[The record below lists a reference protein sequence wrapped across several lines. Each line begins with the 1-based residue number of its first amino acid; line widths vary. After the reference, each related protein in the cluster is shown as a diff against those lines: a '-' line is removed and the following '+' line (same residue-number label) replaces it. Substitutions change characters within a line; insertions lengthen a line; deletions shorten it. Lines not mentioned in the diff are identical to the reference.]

1 MFFSAYLGGPE
12 RESQWRRILDRHAG
26 WLGLSAHAFS
36 RRVADGRVFAFGWVS
51 VRPPDTD
58 ALVREDGDRL
68 TIIPLDTLTRA
79 EALASPNPTGFLTN
93 AIRLDV
99 SLASG
104 EVRVAVP
111 IITPEQ
117 FYWASGG
124 GDWVFGN
131 DLRLMVR
138 WAGLKLDDLAVYA
151 FLQYGFIPPPLTVS
165 RTVRRIPP
173 GHRLV
178 LSPVPATASVERFF
192 EPGELWYTDR
202 DTSDADELMREALDG
217 LLARVPLPA
226 VMHFSGGV
234 DSGLMAARLA
244 AMGRRDVRLQNFSE
258 GPEDSFREVAPAMA
272 AHLGL
277 PFDRVE
283 WEQSEIPNA
292 LNDLAREY
300 SFPFDDAATIPTM
313 MLVQAMSRWVESPLS
328 FLEGTAAASLLEWG
342 LHYSKWRQ
350 IHLIPRPLRM
360 AAAKVYQL
368 GLWRHDSQW
377 VRPLAA
383 LQTSTQM
390 PLFNTMRS
398 TLNGVAYKIP
408 PEIRKGM
415 EHALAEGLTAV
426 TLDMDPR
433 DGFSLL
439 SLTRF
444 GAHFSATRSFDPMRR
459 RGILSVFP
467 YMEPAVVRAGFS
479 LTWDQKYE
487 GRIVK
492 IPLKRLLARSVPK
505 EWVYWP
511 KGVFN
516 FPFRKTFTHP
526 DTRAFV
532 ADVVLSPKNPL
543 MGYLLVDNVKAVFH
557 RAETGKPLHI
567 GARKFLWGLTFASA
581 WLKGLEIS
589 QVGD

>member
-1 MFFSAYLGGPE
+1 VFFFACMGSSDSIPRW
-12 RESQWRRILDRHAG
+12 REALSQHAD
-26 WLGLSAHAFS
+26 WLGLTAYPFS
-36 RRVADGRVFAFGWVS
+36 RLISDGRVFAFGWVS
-51 VRPPDTD
+51 LRPPDID

-68 TIIPLDTLTRA
+68 TIISLDTLTRA
-79 EALASPNPTGFLTN
+79 EALEQERPRGFETN
-93 AIRLDV
+93 AIRMDV
-99 SLASG
+99 SLLSG

-117 FYWASGG
+117 FYWASSG
-124 GDWVFGN
+124 GDWVFGD

-138 WAGLKLDDLAVYA
+138 WTGLELDDVAVFA
-151 FLQYGFIPPPLTVS
+151 FLQYGFVPPPLTIS
-165 RTVRRIPP
+165 RTVRRISP
-173 GHRLV
+173 GHRL
-178 LSPVPATASVERFF
+178 LLRPTPATASVERFF
-192 EPGELWYTDR
+192 EPAELWYKDR
-202 DTSDADELMREALDG
+202 DTSDADELLREALDG
-217 LLARVPLPA
+217 VLSKAPQPA

-283 WEQSEIPNA
+283 WEQSEIPDV

-313 MLVQAMSRWVESPLS
+313 MLLRAMSRWIESPLS

-350 IHLIPRPLRM
+350 IHLIPRPLRL
-360 AAAKVYQL
+360 AAAKMYQL

-390 PLFNTMRS
+390 PLLNTMRS
-398 TLNGVAYKIP
+398 TLNGVAYRIP
-408 PEIRKGM
+408 PEIRTSM
-415 EHALAEGLTAV
+415 EHALAEGLTAT

-444 GAHFSATRSFDPMRR
+444 GAHFSAIRGFEPMRR

-487 GRIVK
+487 GRVVK
-492 IPLKRLLARSVPK
+492 IPLKRLLARSVPR

-516 FPFRKTFTHP
+516 FPFRKTFTHA
-526 DTRAFV
+526 DTRAFIE
-532 ADVVLSPKNPL
+532 DVVLTPKNPL
-543 MGYLLVDNVKAVFH
+543 MGYLVVDNVKTVFR
-557 RAETGKPLHI
+557 RAETGKPLHV

-581 WLKGLEIS
+581 WLNGLEAS
-589 QVGD
+589 